1 MLVEDPPPRAI
12 EKRAGYNRPMSG
24 EEARTAKTSTQQGF
38 GHSPA
43 RMAAEVGV
51 VLLAIVLLILGAR
64 GCAGIVANAIVSQLP
79 PDVDSSIGKTAGEA
93 MRAQH
98 SVSGGEPT
106 TEEKARVD
114 RVFEELRSSLT
125 DDEKRI
131 LVAPRITVVKDEQVN
146 AFALPGG
153 EVFVMTGLLE
163 RTNGDDAQLRGVL
176 AHEIGHAVKRH
187 GVRSLVRNG
196 VFGLVIIFVTGD
208 LNDITT
214 TLIAGASK
222 LDTLS
227 YSRSMEEE
235 ADAFGVDV
243 LARRNEDPDGLA
255 RFLESMDA
263 QPVPQFLSTHP
274 DGKERARAI
283 RERMKAEKK

>member
-1 MLVEDPPPRAI
+1 
-12 EKRAGYNRPMSG
+12 MSG
-24 EEARTAKTSTQQGF
+24 EEVRTANNSTQQGF

-43 RMAAEVGV
+43 RIAAEVGI

-64 GCAGIVANAIVSQLP
+64 GCAGLAANAIVAALP
-79 PDVDSSIGKTAGEA
+79 PDVDAAIGKAAGEA
-93 MRAQH
+93 MRTQH
-98 SVSGGEPT
+98 SVGGEPT
-106 TEEKARVD
+106 AEEKARVD
-114 RVFEELRSSLT
+114 LVFEELRSALNE
-125 DDEKRI
+125 DEKRI
-131 LVAPRITVVKDEQVN
+131 LVAPRITVLKDEQVN

-163 RTNGDDAQLRGVL
+163 RTKDDNAELRGVL

-187 GVRSLVRNG
+187 GVRSMVRNG
-196 VFGLVIIFVTGD
+196 IFGLVIIFVTGD
-208 LNDITT
+208 LNDITA
-214 TLIAGASK
+214 TLIAGASQ

-243 LARRNEDPDGLA
+243 LARRHEDPDGLA
-255 RFLESMDA
+255 RFLESLEA

-274 DGKERARAI
+274 DGKERAKAI
-283 RERMKAEKK
+283 REQMKARPQ